1 MSQILIVA
9 DDKDTVT
16 SSLRILKTAGYAVKL
31 LRTSSDLF
39 RLLPQFGPDI
49 VVTDM
54 NFPGI
59 AGMLTYSFTR
69 RLSELKQTKI
79 IVITNRPYVVD
90 LAKGVWG
97 AELVLS
103 KPMLED
109 ELLASVAIYFEGQ
122 PLPW

>member
-9 DDKDTVT
+9 DDKETVT
-16 SSLRILKTAGYAVKL
+16 ATLRILKTAGYAVKL
-31 LRTSSDLF
+31 LRTSSELY

-79 IVITNRPYVVD
+79 MVITNRPYVVE
-90 LAKGVWG
+90 LARGIWG
-97 AELVLS
+97 AEMVLG
-103 KPMLED
+103 KPIAED
-109 ELLASVAIYFEGQ
+109 ELLASIAVYFESQ